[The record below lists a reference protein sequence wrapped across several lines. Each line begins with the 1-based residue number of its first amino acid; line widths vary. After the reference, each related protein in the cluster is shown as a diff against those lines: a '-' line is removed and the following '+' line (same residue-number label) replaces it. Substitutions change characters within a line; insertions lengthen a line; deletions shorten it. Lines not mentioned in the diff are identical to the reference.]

1 MIERGS
7 GIAVW
12 RQIEGTL
19 AEDIA
24 SGAMPTGERIPT
36 ELQLAE
42 RFAVNR
48 HTIRRAV
55 SALVERGLLRVEQG
69 RGTFVQ
75 ENAIDYAIS
84 KRTRFSQ
91 NMARQNLRSDIELV
105 ASDNVAANAELAE
118 LLHVAPGS
126 ELYRI
131 KTVSRVDARIVD
143 TATLFFPAA
152 RFPGL
157 PEVYAELRSVTRT
170 LAHFGVA
177 DYTRRFTKVSARLPD
192 AETVDFLHLPKNRP
206 VLHVKSLNVDAEGRP
221 VQYGVTR
228 FNGDLVQLVM
238 EEEGE

>member
-7 GIAVW
+7 GVSVW
-12 RQIEGTL
+12 RQIENTL

-24 SGAMPTGERIPT
+24 SGAMPSGERIPT

-75 ENAIDYAIS
+75 DNAIDYAIS

-91 NMARQNLRSDIELV
+91 NMARHNISSNVELL
-105 ASDNVAANAELAE
+105 AHDTLPANAELAE
-118 LLHVAPGS
+118 LLQLPVGT
-126 ELYRI
+126 ELYRL
-131 KTVSRVDARIVD
+131 KTVSRADGRIMD
-143 TATLFFPAA
+143 FGTMFFPAE

-157 PEVYAELRSVTRT
+157 PEIYAEQRSVTRT
-170 LAHFGVA
+170 LAHFGVH
-177 DYTRRFTKVSARLPD
+177 DYTRRFTRVTARLPD
-192 AETVDFLHLPKNRP
+192 SETLELLHIPKNRP
-206 VLHVKSLNVDAEGRP
+206 VLHVKSLNVDADGRP

-238 EEEGE
+238 EDE